1 MKSYSLQKGLG
12 WPDVLFGLLVFVAA
26 ILIFLPLIFRSSP
39 GEERTKALANA
50 KSVVGGLIS
59 FKDNYGSYP
68 CDETRIKL
76 EGNPHD
82 SSINDPLFLDVGP
95 NVLPSGTSANAY
107 LAQLIAS
114 DMIDQERVFFAPGV
128 PGTREGDGIM
138 GSADK
143 LLAPGENGFAYIM
156 APDGMPL
163 TDTKSYTPLV
173 LAPVKGPGEHEPVF
187 DPKVYGG
194 KLVYGLVDGSSSVV
208 DIDEDGKAISLGRK
222 SFFQRGR
229 DSLFGTDT
237 PVVKYPLIPT
247 P

>member
-39 GEERTKALANA
+39 GGERTKALANA
-50 KSVVGGLIS
+50 KSVVGGLLA
-59 FKDNYGSYP
+59 FKSEYGAYP
-68 CDETRIKL
+68 CDATRAIL
-76 EGNPHD
+76 EEDP
-82 SSINDPLFLDVGP
+82 NDQTLEDFHLTRVGP
-95 NVLPSGTSANAY
+95 DVLPSGTSANAY

-114 DMIDQERVFFAPGV
+114 DTIDTEKVFFAPDV

-156 APDGMPL
+156 APNGMPL